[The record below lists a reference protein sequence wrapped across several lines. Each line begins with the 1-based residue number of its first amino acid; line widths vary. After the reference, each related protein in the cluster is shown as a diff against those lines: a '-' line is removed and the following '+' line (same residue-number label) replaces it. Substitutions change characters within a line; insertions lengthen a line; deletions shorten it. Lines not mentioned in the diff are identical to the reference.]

1 MTGPRRDDASAD
13 KLRRRIAGEAARIVA
28 RGGDSQR
35 ARFRAARR
43 LAGGWVPEEQLPT
56 HAEIRRE
63 VVRETD
69 ASRSLAHL
77 AGDRFDRI
85 ADIVR
90 PLSSVRQDPVKHPEG
105 DALEHVL
112 QVFDRVHD
120 ERPFDE
126 ELLTA
131 ALVHDAGL
139 AIDRNDPIVAGVAAL
154 GDWITPRTR
163 WLVETLDAAQAHA
176 AGTLGLRA
184 RHRLE
189 AHPDFLDVLLL
200 AECDRKGR
208 VRGYDAVSLDE
219 AIGILRALAADNDED
234 DT

>member
-1 MTGPRRDDASAD
+1 MTHSRRDDASAD

-43 LAGGWVPEEQLPT
+43 VAGGWVPEEQLPS

-63 VVRETD
+63 VARETD
-69 ASRSLAHL
+69 APGGLAHL

-90 PLSSVRQDPVKHPEG
+90 PLAAVRQDPAKHPEG
-105 DALEHVL
+105 DVLEHVL
-112 QVFDRVHD
+112 QVFDRVYE

-139 AIDRNDPIVAGVAAL
+139 AIDRSDPVAAGVAAL
-154 GDWITPRTR
+154 GDLITPRTR

-189 AHPDFLDVLLL
+189 AHADFLEAVLL
-200 AECDRKGR
+200 AEADRRGR
-208 VRGYDAVSLDE
+208 VRGYDSPSLE
-219 AIGILRALAADNDED
+219 EVIAILRTLATENDAADA
-234 DT
+234 